1 MKKQFYIFLILFLF
15 FSTLVGIAYQS
26 EISNN
31 SIPNETIDKQITE
44 TTSLM
49 NSDGSKIEHYEK
61 ILLQLKARSE
71 RLNYENGILRSGNL
85 LMRVYYEQGKYK
97 MVVELGS
104 ELKSK
109 INKYNSTPK
118 HIISNIYRRNA
129 LSLSSLGLDDAG
141 MRDFKKAIG
150 YAKEIEKEGSRLY
163 NLSLCYE
170 NMTVIYNNE
179 HFNGNTKYRDS
190 IRHYLNKGL
199 DMATGIHDND
209 KEITRKLKYSQIL
222 FIDIRLGIFFLEQ
235 SDVKGSIEKA
245 EKYLLDALR
254 IYEAEKHDIL
264 PGYKVILMNQLS
276 WLYMEKKEPEKS
288 IEYANRALQL
298 EKVNRDPHDRIESYE
313 FLTDS
318 YLRLGENEKSRY
330 YMKEYSHLKD
340 SLAYVQ
346 KNNADTIMKKLV
358 TQVDDEYIE
367 KRKKMLAFIFIST
380 LIVILV
386 IVLLWKRKNKH
397 IHRKYEQMIEKL
409 KNDEIGK
416 KIKSSASQTSNTITS
431 ETEEKLLSDLEDFEG
446 SELFLKKDITLRFLS
461 DQFGSNT
468 KYLSEIINKNKSQN
482 FNNYIN
488 QLRVNYIVH
497 KLYNEPKYR
506 EYKISYLAEACGF
519 ASPQVFATAFKRVYR
534 VTPFYFIQNLK
545 KDAPL

>member
-1 MKKQFYIFLILFLF
+1 
-15 FSTLVGIAYQS
+15 
-26 EISNN
+26 
-31 SIPNETIDKQITE
+31 
-44 TTSLM
+44 
-49 NSDGSKIEHYEK
+49 
-61 ILLQLKARSE
+61 
-71 RLNYENGILRSGNL
+71 
-85 LMRVYYEQGKYK
+85 
-97 MVVELGS
+97 
-104 ELKSK
+104 
-109 INKYNSTPK
+109 
-118 HIISNIYRRNA
+118 
-129 LSLSSLGLDDAG
+129 
-141 MRDFKKAIG
+141 
-150 YAKEIEKEGSRLY
+150 
-163 NLSLCYE
+163 
-170 NMTVIYNNE
+170 
-179 HFNGNTKYRDS
+179 
-190 IRHYLNKGL
+190 
-199 DMATGIHDND
+199 
-209 KEITRKLKYSQIL
+209 
-222 FIDIRLGIFFLEQ
+222 
-235 SDVKGSIEKA
+235 
-245 EKYLLDALR
+245 
-254 IYEAEKHDIL
+254 
-264 PGYKVILMNQLS
+264 
-276 WLYMEKKEPEKS
+276 
-288 IEYANRALQL
+288 
-298 EKVNRDPHDRIESYE
+298 
-313 FLTDS
+313 
-318 YLRLGENEKSRY
+318 
-330 YMKEYSHLKD
+330 
-340 SLAYVQ
+340 
-346 KNNADTIMKKLV
+346 MKKLV